1 MSTTNKITNVLCFIG
16 LALAVLAVISAFAT
30 QLYWIWASDAWWM
43 WRSVNMTVYLFF
55 GSALVVVC
63 AGVVKLT
70 EANAKFVIATL
81 SLLLVSQAIKLMD
94 LSGFT
99 PSAARAT
106 AGKYVFTTDWVTP
119 HEQTWRE
126 TLKLFKGRPNVRA
139 LEIGSY
145 EGRSAIWF
153 LENILTDPSSS
164 IITIDL
170 FNGPFEQVFDR
181 NVSGFKNQV
190 TKIKAPSHDA
200 LRPLKPGS
208 FDFVYI
214 DGSHV
219 AKDVFLDAAL
229 SWDLLKP
236 GGVLIFDDYELK
248 GPAGEPKPALDAFLN
263 VFDPYIKVK
272 HKGSQLIVKK
282 R

>member
-1 MSTTNKITNVLCFIG
+1 
-16 LALAVLAVISAFAT
+16 
-30 QLYWIWASDAWWM
+30 M
-43 WRSVNMTVYLFF
+43 WRSVNMAAYLFF
-55 GSALVVVC
+55 GSAVVLIC
-63 AGVVKLT
+63 AGVVKLA

-81 SLLLVSQAIKLMD
+81 SLLLVSKAIMFVD

-106 AGKYVFTTDWVTP
+106 ASKYVFTTDWVTP
-119 HEQTWRE
+119 HERTWVE
-126 TLKLFKGRPNVRA
+126 TLTLFKGRPNVRA

-190 TKIKAPSHDA
+190 TKIKAPSHEA

-208 FDFVYI
+208 FDFIYV

-263 VFDPYIKVK
+263 VFNPYVEVK
-272 HKGSQLIVKK
+272 HKGAQLIVKK

>member
-1 MSTTNKITNVLCFIG
+1 MVDVALSEHGSVSFLWLRCCPYLCRRCQARRG
-16 LALAVLAVISAFAT
+16 ECQVRHRHALPLACVEGHYVCRPER
-30 QLYWIWASDAWWM
+30 LY
-43 WRSVNMTVYLFF
+43 
-55 GSALVVVC
+55 
-63 AGVVKLT
+63 
-70 EANAKFVIATL
+70 
-81 SLLLVSQAIKLMD
+81 
-94 LSGFT
+94 
-99 PSAARAT
+99 AARAT
-106 AGKYVFTTDWVTP
+106 ASKYVFTTDWVTP
-119 HEQTWRE
+119 HERTWVE
-126 TLKLFKGRPNVRA
+126 TLTLFKGRPNVRA

-190 TKIKAPSHDA
+190 TKIKAPSHEA

-208 FDFVYI
+208 FDFIYV

-263 VFDPYIKVK
+263 VFNPYVEVK
-272 HKGSQLIVKK
+272 HKGAQLIVKK